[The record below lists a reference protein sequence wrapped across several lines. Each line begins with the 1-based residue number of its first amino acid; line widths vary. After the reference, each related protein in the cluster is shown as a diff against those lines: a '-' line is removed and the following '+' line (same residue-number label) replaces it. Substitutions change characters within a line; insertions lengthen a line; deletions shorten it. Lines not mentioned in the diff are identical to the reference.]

1 MTRLFL
7 VLPAVVCLA
16 APVVAQVPY
25 SYPSPYGPIPSAQ
38 SFAPNYFNRNY
49 QPLSPY
55 LNLGNST
62 NPAAAYYYGVRPG
75 TQGPTGLGPTFGSG
89 AMMPPP
95 VGRSLF
101 LPPVTPAATADPNL
115 FNNPQAPLPSP
126 GGPVAYGNLNG
137 SSRVGVGG
145 PRSGFFGSG
154 SGGGMGG
161 TGMGSGSGSGSSGG
175 IQPPKTPG
183 NIPKVK

>member
-1 MTRLFL
+1 MTRSLIPL
-7 VLPAVVCLA
+7 LLITAPAL
-16 APVVAQVPY
+16 AQVPY

-55 LNLGNST
+55 LNLGNSV
-62 NPAAAYYYGVRPG
+62 NPAASYYYGVRPG

-89 AMMPPP
+89 AQMPPA

-101 LPPVTPAATADPNL
+101 LPPAAAATTVRDPNL
-115 FNNPQAPLPSP
+115 FDSPQAPLPSP

-154 SGGGMGG
+154 GSGVGGSSGS
-161 TGMGSGSGSGSSGG
+161 SGSGSGGST
-175 IQPPKTPG
+175 IPPPRTPG